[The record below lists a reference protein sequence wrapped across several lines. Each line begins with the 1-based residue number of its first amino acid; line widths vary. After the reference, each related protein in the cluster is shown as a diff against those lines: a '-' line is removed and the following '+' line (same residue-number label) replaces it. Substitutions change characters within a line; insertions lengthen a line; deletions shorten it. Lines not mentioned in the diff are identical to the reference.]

1 MLPRVFSLLLMVGTF
16 AHDSG
21 NLKLTNIGLDEARYE
36 LAKIEKA
43 ITLEAATWY
52 HIEECIKE
60 LIASGVL
67 DERERTQWKQAISWS
82 RTRNFLIKERRDSKQ
97 ARKDARAYLQE
108 EFEGELDVRLQMGGT
123 RKAVKLFEEQFVE
136 HMRNPRDIG
145 GGLMLK
151 EFFYELLDE
160 AMKG

>member
-1 MLPRVFSLLLMVGTF
+1 MLPRVFSLSLMVRTF

-21 NLKLTNIGLDEARYE
+21 NLKLTHIGLDEARYE

-52 HIEECIKE
+52 YIEECIKE

-97 ARKDARAYLQE
+97 ARKDAQTYLQE
-108 EFEGELDVRLQMGGT
+108 EFEAELDARLQMGGA

-136 HMRNPRDIG
+136 RMRNPRDNG
-145 GGLMLK
+145 GGLLVK
-151 EFFYELLDE
+151 ELFMNFW
-160 AMKG
+160 MRR